1 MVFHIEK
8 GDLLHDYQHPNQ
20 QRYTGQRL
28 TVIGIDKNGYLVP
41 YVESEDEIIPK
52 AIIPSRKALK
62 NILEDHVRTKLSKEE
77 NKILKSFEDGEWVP
91 VPDSARRK
99 KELIQH
105 ARNTLK
111 KDKRLN
117 IRISERDLVELQRKA
132 VKEGLPYQTYVS
144 SIIHKFISGT
154 LVEVSK

>member
-1 MVFHIEK
+1 MGSGTEQLEK
-8 GDLLHDYQHPNQ
+8 
-20 QRYTGQRL
+20 
-28 TVIGIDKNGYLVP
+28 
-41 YVESEDEIIPK
+41 E
-52 AIIPSRKALK
+52 
-62 NILEDHVRTKLSKEE
+62 
-77 NKILKSFEDGEWVP
+77 
-91 VPDSARRK
+91 K
-99 KELIQH
+99 KLIQH